1 MADKTDSS
9 GSTPGND
16 ARHSLSEIELLT
28 EAKPALLKK
37 LVKTCEWS
45 EWQDGDVIIDKDDA
59 STDVYFVVE
68 GQVRITEYIEED
80 REVAIAEF
88 DAGACFGE
96 LSAIDLKARSARVMA
111 TGPTLLASLS
121 AKEFR
126 RLLLDCPEISLV
138 LLKRLASYVRK
149 VTARMSAMS
158 VQTPRQRVCV
168 ELLRMSEPDIG
179 REGRWIIANFPG
191 HGEIASWTG
200 TDREIVAETIGQL
213 ARNGIVERRHR
224 TLRINDHAKL
234 QRLAEQH

>member
-1 MADKTDSS
+1 MADKDN
-9 GSTPGND
+9 GSAAENSD
-16 ARHSLSEIELLT
+16 AQRRTLSEIDLLT
-28 EAKPALLKK
+28 EAKPALLRK
-37 LVKTCEWS
+37 LEKSCEWS
-45 EWQDGDVIIDKDDA
+45 EWQDGDIVVDKDDA
-59 STDVYFVVE
+59 STDVFFVVE
-68 GQVRITEYIEED
+68 GVVRITEYVD
-80 REVAIAEF
+80 DSREVAIDEF
-88 DAGACFGE
+88 EAGACFGE
-96 LSAIDLKARSARVMA
+96 LSAIDLKARSARAMA
-111 TGPTLLASLS
+111 TAPTLLASLN

-126 RLLLDCPEISLV
+126 KLLLDCPEIALV

-149 VTARMSAMS
+149 ATARMSALS

-168 ELLRMSEPDIG
+168 ELLRLSEPDMS
-179 REGRWIIANFPG
+179 REGRWMISNFPG